1 MNYLTKR
8 RQFVQFDDI
17 MSETLTI
24 STGVQQGSILGP
36 LLFTLNINDI
46 HLAGNKFKATI
57 PLLSDH
63 SALSNAILIVICKA
77 IILSAITL
85 TLN

>member
-1 MNYLTKR
+1 MGNYLTER

-36 LLFTLNINDI
+36 LLFTLYTNDI
-46 HLAGNKFKATI
+46 HLASNKFKAILYADDTV
-57 PLLSDH
+57 LSDH
-63 SALSNAILIVICKA
+63 SALSNAILTVLC
-77 IILSAITL
+77 
-85 TLN
+85 